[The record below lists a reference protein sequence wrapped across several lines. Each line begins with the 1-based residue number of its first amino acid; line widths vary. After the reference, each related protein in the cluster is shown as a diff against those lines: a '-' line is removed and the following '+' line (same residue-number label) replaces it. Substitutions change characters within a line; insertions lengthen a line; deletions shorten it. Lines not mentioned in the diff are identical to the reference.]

1 MNDAPQP
8 IAKLFMHGR
17 SQAVRLPKAF
27 RFDGTEVYVR
37 RQGDEVVLSSR
48 PRASIQSLI
57 DALGEFEPGHPIER
71 AQPVVG
77 AERAPIAPVS
87 PIAPH
92 SATMPAPSLRR
103 RRSAT
108 VGG

>member
-27 RFDGTEVYVR
+27 RFDGAEVYVR
-37 RQGDEVVLSSR
+37 WQGTEVVLSSR

-57 DALGEFEPGHPIER
+57 DALGEFEAGPLIKRE
-71 AQPVVG
+71 QPSPG
-77 AERAPIAPVS
+77 AERAAIAT
-87 PIAPH
+87 A
-92 SATMPAPSLRR
+92 SATPSSSSDKRDPPKRR
-103 RRSAT
+103 RIASSKS
-108 VGG
+108 